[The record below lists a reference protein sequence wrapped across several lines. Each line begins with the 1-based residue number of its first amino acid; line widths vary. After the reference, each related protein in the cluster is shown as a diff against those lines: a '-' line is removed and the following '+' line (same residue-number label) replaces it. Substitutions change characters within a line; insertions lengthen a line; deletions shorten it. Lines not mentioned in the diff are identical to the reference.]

1 MAIKS
6 ILVHVANDPRHEDR
20 LNFAVDLCR
29 HVAGHLEVVFT
40 VDPITMPAG
49 AAGRAAS
56 NAFLAE
62 ARAIAH
68 ERVETL
74 RQTVANHFSGSDLSY
89 EFQIVTGDQVKE
101 LARRA
106 HLADLVIVG
115 QSPFAGDDHVVV
127 KKMENLV
134 IHTGCPLL
142 VLPFAGAYPGDM
154 ADFCRRI
161 LVAWDYGAPAIK
173 AVRGALPLLARAD
186 TVTVVTN
193 TPAKGDDLNGTE
205 LGRYLSLHDVHADI
219 RATIDPGA
227 DVADQLLAQALD
239 ARASLVVLGAFGGL
253 TLIEHFFG
261 GVTEHVLERT
271 DVPVFMAH

>member
-68 ERVETL
+68 ERAETL
-74 RQTVANHFSGSDLSY
+74 RQTVADHFSGSDLSY

-106 HLADLVIVG
+106 YLADLVIVG

-154 ADFCRRI
+154 ADFRRRI
-161 LVAWDYGAPAIK
+161 LVAWDYGAPGDQSGARRA
-173 AVRGALPLLARAD
+173 AVIGARRHGDRGHQHAGQRRRSQRHRTWPLSE
-186 TVTVVTN
+186 
-193 TPAKGDDLNGTE
+193 PA
-205 LGRYLSLHDVHADI
+205 
-219 RATIDPGA
+219 
-227 DVADQLLAQALD
+227 
-239 ARASLVVLGAFGGL
+239 
-253 TLIEHFFG
+253 
-261 GVTEHVLERT
+261 
-271 DVPVFMAH
+271 